1 MKIVGLSGADR
12 ASREKLVES
21 LVAAL
26 SEMGFKVS
34 VAMRMKDEFEID
46 RPGKDS
52 YEHRRAGASEVV
64 LASSERWAMMSE
76 SAPGAPASLASL
88 LPRMDVVD
96 ILLADGFE
104 AEDFPRMH
112 ILMSSEDL
120 DDSITADQ
128 RVIAVLASDVGHL
141 SNSLERHWNKPAF
154 RLDDTHSIATF
165 IKTRRDLGTPDDAD
179 S

>member
-12 ASREKLVES
+12 ASRQKLAES

-34 VAMRMKDEFEID
+34 VAMRMEDEFEID

-76 SAPGAPASLASL
+76 GTPGAPASLASF

-96 ILLADGFE
+96 VLLADGFE

-112 ILMSSEDL
+112 IFMSSEDL
-120 DDSITADQ
+120 DDSIAADP
-128 RVIAVLASDVGHL
+128 RVIAVLASDIGHF
-141 SNSLERHWNKPAF
+141 SNSWARHWKKPAF
-154 RLDDTHSIATF
+154 RLDDTRSIATF
-165 IKTRRDLGTPDDAD
+165 IKTRCDLGTPSDA
-179 S
+179 SS